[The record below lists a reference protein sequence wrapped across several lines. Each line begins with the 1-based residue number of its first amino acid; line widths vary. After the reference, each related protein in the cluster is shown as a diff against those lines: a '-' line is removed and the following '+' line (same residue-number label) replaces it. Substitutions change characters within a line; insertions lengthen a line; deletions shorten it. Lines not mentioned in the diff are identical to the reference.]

1 MKMTL
6 EDTLMW
12 PKGMRLEEYQ
22 KLLTSRANL
31 MKKLHKL
38 SDERDLLE
46 DGLEVLD
53 DERGSDRWLRKAQE
67 LDFVIEQMDKAT
79 AKLEAINA
87 KLGR

>member
-67 LDFVIEQMDKAT
+67 LDFIIEQMDKAT